1 MVNVNKHE
9 IFPTVI
15 YQFNCGFDD
24 LNQLDITQMNTF
36 ILSNEKEDI
45 VNQSKDG
52 LHLLSTFQNLK
63 NIILEQN
70 KKYLSDL
77 QYEFDKI
84 EITSMWSNHLKTNN
98 HTHHIHTLT
107 IYYLVY
113 FIYILSLS
121 ISNTIL

>member
-24 LNQLDITQMNTF
+24 LNQLDITQMNAF

-52 LHLLSTFQNLK
+52 ELPNTRAP
-63 NIILEQN
+63 I
-70 KKYLSDL
+70 
-77 QYEFDKI
+77 
-84 EITSMWSNHLKTNN
+84 
-98 HTHHIHTLT
+98 
-107 IYYLVY
+107 
-113 FIYILSLS
+113 S
-121 ISNTIL
+121 IRFRVF

>member
-24 LNQLDITQMNTF
+24 LNQLDITQMNAF

-52 LHLLSTFQNLK
+52 LQLLSTFQNLK
-63 NIILEQN
+63 NIFLV
-70 KKYLSDL
+70 
-77 QYEFDKI
+77 FGDKVFAA
-84 EITSMWSNHLKTNN
+84 SSR
-98 HTHHIHTLT
+98 
-107 IYYLVY
+107 
-113 FIYILSLS
+113 FS
-121 ISNTIL
+121 